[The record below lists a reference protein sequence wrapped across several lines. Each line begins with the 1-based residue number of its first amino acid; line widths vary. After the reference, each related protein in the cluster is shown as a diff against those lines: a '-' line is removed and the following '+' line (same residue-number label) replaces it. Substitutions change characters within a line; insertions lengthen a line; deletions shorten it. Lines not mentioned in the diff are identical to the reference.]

1 MTQSHHQDGDE
12 HIWALNFPEWQE
24 VTGRLSIADLHK
36 PRERCGIYVL
46 GFANGERY
54 VGQAVDV
61 VRRFTQHVKTHRDI
75 THITFRTVKK
85 ADLNEVE
92 RLAIHTLEAQGLHL
106 RNIAHMSV
114 VEGERDLD
122 LVVTPEEQ
130 EQWLLGNLEGLQDAQ
145 QRVQDESLRRRYA
158 KRFGA
163 FMRRRNA
170 QDALSL
176 LGLYLQAALP
186 FPKRTELSFWAA
198 SCLPS
203 DKGRDAPDALLCRVS
218 LNMQEVFSLWEDE
231 NGLYATFHL
240 ARTPFEENLGENWQ
254 GELTAAGWEWNEHQ
268 YGPGGHDQFQL
279 VGQSFEDI
287 RDMLLSPPFA
297 DAMRLLNL
305 RLMRRGPTYY
315 GRYHSLDLVE
325 AALHS
330 VDVRLETELEKYEQ
344 WLISEGNGEQ
354 EE

>member
-61 VRRFTQHVKTHRDI
+61 VRRFTQHVKTHSDI

-158 KRFGA
+158 KRFDA

-170 QDALSL
+170 QDALFL

-218 LNMQEVFSLWEDE
+218 LNMQ
-231 NGLYATFHL
+231 
-240 ARTPFEENLGENWQ
+240 
-254 GELTAAGWEWNEHQ
+254 ELTAAGWEWNEHQ